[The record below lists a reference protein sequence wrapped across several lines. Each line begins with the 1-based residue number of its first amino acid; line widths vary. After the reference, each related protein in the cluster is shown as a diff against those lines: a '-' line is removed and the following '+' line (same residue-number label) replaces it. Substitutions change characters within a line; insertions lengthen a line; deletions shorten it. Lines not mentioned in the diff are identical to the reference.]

1 MRVMV
6 GTGTDAAGEEA
17 LLIGSDP
24 GGTVLSLLLP
34 GVVVDELML
43 GVS

>member
-6 GTGTDAAGEEA
+6 GTGTYAAGEEA
-17 LLIGSDP
+17 LLARGGP

-34 GVVVDELML
+34 GVVVDKLML